1 MARRLFQWLI
11 TVIKANHFVWPLPQ
25 ADYCNNSAERQLL
38 TPVKRTEGPK
48 LYVCFC
54 RPPFL
59 IPSRIFYIW
68 APHGPKFLHVNLTQ
82 SCSAFQDLP
91 GTRIFLPPSKQPS
104 SFTGKFWNP
113 VPPIRNP
120 RRRIQNPRLS
130 QIPSAQHES
139 FVCGS
144 HSLSLSHFGILS
156 SSVTFKYMF
165 HELPFSVLL
174 CS

>member
-59 IPSRIFYIW
+59 IPSRTFLIW
-68 APHGPKFLHVNLTQ
+68 ASPEPKFLHVNPTQ
-82 SCSAFQDLP
+82 SCSTFQDLP
-91 GTRIFLPPSKQPS
+91 GTRIFLPPCKQPS
-104 SFTGKFWNP
+104 SFTDKFWNP
-113 VPPIRNP
+113 VPAIRNP

-130 QIPSAQHES
+130 QIPFTQGES
-139 FVCGS
+139 FVCRS
-144 HSLSLSHFGILS
+144 HGLSLSHFGILS
-156 SSVTFKYMF
+156 SSITNK
-165 HELPFSVLL
+165 PQLL
-174 CS
+174 